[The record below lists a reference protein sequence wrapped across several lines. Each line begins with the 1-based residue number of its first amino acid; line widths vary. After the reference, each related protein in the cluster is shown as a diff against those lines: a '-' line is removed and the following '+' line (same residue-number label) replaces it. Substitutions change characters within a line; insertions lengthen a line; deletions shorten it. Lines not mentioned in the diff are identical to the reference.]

1 VYLTSYRSI
10 TEDKKKITLSGKQA
24 VFIAALIVVMAIVLL
39 AM

>member
-1 VYLTSYRSI
+1 MS
-10 TEDKKKITLSGKQA
+10 DKKVTLTKKQA